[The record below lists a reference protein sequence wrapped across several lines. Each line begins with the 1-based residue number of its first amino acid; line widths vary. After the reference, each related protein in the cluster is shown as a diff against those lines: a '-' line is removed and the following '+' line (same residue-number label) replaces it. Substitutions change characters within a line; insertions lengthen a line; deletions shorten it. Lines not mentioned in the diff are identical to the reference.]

1 MSTFGERLKYLRKH
15 NRYTQDELATILFL
29 DKSSISKYENN
40 RNIPENDVLTRM
52 ADLFNVS
59 IDYLLCRTN
68 NPNLS
73 LIEGTLNGKPFK
85 AEVESKNL
93 NIDGV
98 ELDMDE
104 FDNFIKLLKQSFVD
118 VKSVAEASKN
128 K

>member
-1 MSTFGERLKYLRKH
+1 MSTFGDRLKYLRKY
-15 NRYTQDELATILFL
+15 NRYTQDELATRLFL
-29 DKSSISKYENN
+29 DKSSISKYEHNK
-40 RNIPENDVLTRM
+40 NIPENDVLTRM
-52 ADLFNVS
+52 ADLFEVS
-59 IDYLLCRTN
+59 VDYLLCRTD

-85 AEVESKNL
+85 ATVNAKNL

-98 ELDMDE
+98 ELTMDE